1 MTMAHRIIETKADL
15 EELGIFLGNL
25 KLPVTVEWVQGR
37 DRSNEQNK
45 LMWLWAS
52 EAGDQLGETPDE
64 IQRRWKLDHG
74 IPILCDDSAEYRAF
88 CTLTL
93 KRLSYVQ
100 RVEAM
105 RFVPVTSEMK
115 VRQMVRF
122 LDAIWRECG
131 EQRIKLTDPDPELAA
146 YQARNRLGERKAA

>member
-1 MTMAHRIIETKADL
+1 MPHRVIEKPSDIDDL
-15 EELGIFLGNL
+15 ATFLGNL
-25 KLPVTVEWVQGR
+25 KLPITVEWVQGR
-37 DRSNEQNK
+37 DRSTEQNK

-52 EAGDQLGETPDE
+52 EAGDQLGETADE

-74 IPILCDDSAEYRAF
+74 IPILCEDSAEYRQF

-93 KRLSYVQ
+93 KRLNYEE
-100 RVEAM
+100 RKEAM

-122 LDAIWRECG
+122 LDTIWRECG
-131 EQRIKLTDPDPELAA
+131 EQRIKLTDPDPSLAA
-146 YQARNRLGERKAA
+146 YQSRNRTVERRAA

>member
-1 MTMAHRIIETKADL
+1 MAHRIIEKPQDL
-15 EELGIFLGNL
+15 DDLTTFLGNL
-25 KLPVTVEWVQGR
+25 KLPFTVEWVQGR
-37 DRSNEQNK
+37 DRSTEQNK
-45 LMWLWAS
+45 LMWLWAT

-64 IQRRWKLDHG
+64 IQRRWKLNHG
-74 IPILCDDSAEYRAF
+74 IPILCEDSADYRQF

-93 KRLSYVQ
+93 KRLSYVE

-122 LDAIWRECG
+122 LDTIWRECA
-131 EQRIKLTDPDPELAA
+131 EQGIKLTDPDPSLAD
-146 YQARNRLGERKAA
+146 YQKRYRTPERKAA

>member
-1 MTMAHRIIETKADL
+1 MPHRIIEKPTDIDDL
-15 EELGIFLGNL
+15 AAFFGNL
-25 KLPVTVEWVQGR
+25 KLPITVEWVQGR

-52 EAGDQLGETPDE
+52 EAGEQLGETSDE
-64 IQRRWKLDHG
+64 IQRRWKLNHG
-74 IPILCDDSAEYRAF
+74 IPVLCEDSPEYRQF

-93 KRLSYVQ
+93 KRLSYAD

-122 LDAIWRECG
+122 LDAIWRECS
-131 EQRIKLTDPDPELAA
+131 EMKIKLTDPDPNLAA
-146 YQARNRLGERKAA
+146 YQSRYRAPESRAA